1 MPTNVNSAVGP
12 SIQPAGRTAETKTD
26 RIAINKDGSSSSAF
40 AKQTDVKFTN
50 SVDNMSAVL
59 DKIAN
64 SRLGTEAVLPKQLQ
78 EMINNVVRNAFSL
91 ENSLGEGLGSA
102 MASER
107 YSAEQLTILGRIF
120 QQLGNQAEANAVSA
134 SQLTGVQAGGSAM
147 AGELTEALQLMM
159 ANIKNI
165 IGESAL
171 SGNTG
176 DLELVQLNKLA
187 FQLLNSGNAE
197 GVPDDLARLLQ
208 LLSGQLAVSGQS
220 GAASSQGNEDSG
232 ILKQLVDVL
241 FPKPLSGNA
250 ADSATGNMSAG
261 SAESGNMSSG
271 NMLVGGAVTGNMPE
285 GNSLVGSNIV
295 QGNAPGTGI
304 LNGNVNAGVVGGA
317 ASQVAGENQQLRQ
330 NEQVAANIS
339 RGQQAGNT
347 AQVAQPQNPGSPV
360 FQPSANTVQ
369 EQPASNPF
377 PGQQAGN
384 TVQVAQPQNPGSP
397 VFQPS
402 ANTVQEQPVSNP
414 FPGQQAGNTAQ
425 VAQPQNPGSPVIQP
439 FAKADNPQGF
449 PQFVREGSG
458 PQGRGQAFA
467 HAQSRVTELENNP
480 LFRQIFSRYG
490 YTQETGVVKNPVQ
503 QAQQSQLANN
513 QQTVAAFKDMAQL
526 LLKDSSLTAKD
537 AQLLQDFVNGS
548 QEVLSQQDAKQLN
561 MLLRMVQSN
570 IPAVIQ
576 QAGQQQGMDGLPK
589 LWAFLQL
596 AELGTL
602 KNIKAR
608 DLKNASREI
617 KTMLSSMKG
626 AVSSEGSY
634 KADGQKSIS
643 FVMPL
648 YIGENEQSYP
658 AYVNL
663 YHEPPHEDERG
674 RLRKDTW
681 FRVCVLT
688 ENIGAVDIV
697 CQLYEGN
704 NLNLRVRFSDQ
715 EAVQAFSEYLPDI
728 RKALYDTSVHL
739 NDLKVGTVN

>member
-120 QQLGNQAEANAVSA
+120 QQLGNMAEANAVSA
-134 SQLTGVQAGGSAM
+134 SQLTGGQAGGSVM
-147 AGELTEALQLMM
+147 AGELTDVLQLMM
-159 ANIKNI
+159 VNIKNI

-197 GVPDDLARLLQ
+197 GLPEDLARLLQ
-208 LLSGQLAVSGQS
+208 QLSGQLASFGQA
-220 GAASSQGNEDSG
+220 GAASGQGNGDTG
-232 ILKQLVDVL
+232 IMKQLIDVL

-250 ADSATGNMSAG
+250 ADTAAGNTAPGGASAG
-261 SAESGNMSSG
+261 SMA
-271 NMLVGGAVTGNMPE
+271 
-285 GNSLVGSNIV
+285 GSNV
-295 QGNAPGTGI
+295 SQGNAAGGSVMA
-304 LNGNVNAGVVGGA
+304 GSGNAGAAGGA
-317 ASQVAGENQQLRQ
+317 SGQVAGENQPLQQ
-330 NEQVAANIS
+330 NGLGANTAPGVSQNSAAS
-339 RGQQAGNT
+339 GGQGTLAANT
-347 AQVAQPQNPGSPV
+347 AQGQAQTAGNNAQLAQQNPASPGGQAAANAAQG
-360 FQPSANTVQ
+360 QPVANAAT
-369 EQPASNPF
+369 
-377 PGQQAGN
+377 GQTAGN
-384 TVQVAQPQNPGSP
+384 NASEMQQNAAGR
-397 VFQPS
+397 
-402 ANTVQEQPVSNP
+402 A
-414 FPGQQAGNTAQ
+414 GQAAD
-425 VAQPQNPGSPVIQP
+425 
-439 FAKADNPQGF
+439 KADNSQGS
-449 PQFVREGSG
+449 QQIARNGN
-458 PQGRGQAFA
+458 GQSFA
-467 HAQSRVTELENNP
+467 SAHSRAAELENNP

-503 QAQQSQLANN
+503 QAQQSQPQLANN

-548 QEVLSQQDAKQLN
+548 QEALSQQNAKQLN
-561 MLLRMVQSN
+561 LLLRMVQGN
-570 IPAVIQ
+570 IPAAIQ
-576 QAGQQQGMDGLPK
+576 QAGQQQGMEGLPK

-608 DLKNASREI
+608 DLKNASKEI

-626 AVSSEGSY
+626 
-634 KADGQKSIS
+634 KAKET
-643 FVMPL
+643 L
-648 YIGENEQSYP
+648 
-658 AYVNL
+658 
-663 YHEPPHEDERG
+663 
-674 RLRKDTW
+674 
-681 FRVCVLT
+681 
-688 ENIGAVDIV
+688 
-697 CQLYEGN
+697 
-704 NLNLRVRFSDQ
+704 
-715 EAVQAFSEYLPDI
+715 
-728 RKALYDTSVHL
+728 
-739 NDLKVGTVN
+739 

>member
-40 AKQTDVKFTN
+40 AKKTDVKFTN

-64 SRLGTEAVLPKQLQ
+64 SRLGAEAVLPKQLQ

-120 QQLGNQAEANAVSA
+120 QQLGNMAEANAVSA
-134 SQLTGVQAGGSAM
+134 SQLTGGQAGGSVM
-147 AGELTEALQLMM
+147 AGELTDVLQLMM

-197 GVPDDLARLLQ
+197 GLPEDLARLLQ
-208 LLSGQLAVSGQS
+208 QLSGQLASFGQA
-220 GAASSQGNEDSG
+220 GAASGQGNGDTG
-232 ILKQLVDVL
+232 IMKQLIDVL

-250 ADSATGNMSAG
+250 ADTAAGNTAPGGASAG
-261 SAESGNMSSG
+261 SMA
-271 NMLVGGAVTGNMPE
+271 
-285 GNSLVGSNIV
+285 GSNV
-295 QGNAPGTGI
+295 SQGNAAGGSVMA
-304 LNGNVNAGVVGGA
+304 GSGNAGAAGGA
-317 ASQVAGENQQLRQ
+317 SGQVAGENQPLQQ
-330 NEQVAANIS
+330 NGQGANTAPGVSQNSAAS
-339 RGQQAGNT
+339 GGQGTLAANT
-347 AQVAQPQNPGSPV
+347 AQGQPVAN
-360 FQPSANTVQ
+360 A
-369 EQPASNPF
+369 A
-377 PGQQAGN
+377 PGQTAGN
-384 TVQVAQPQNPGSP
+384 NASEMQQNAAGR
-397 VFQPS
+397 
-402 ANTVQEQPVSNP
+402 A
-414 FPGQQAGNTAQ
+414 GQAAD
-425 VAQPQNPGSPVIQP
+425 
-439 FAKADNPQGF
+439 KADNSQGS
-449 PQFVREGSG
+449 QQIARNGN
-458 PQGRGQAFA
+458 GQSFA
-467 HAQSRVTELENNP
+467 SAHSRAAELENNP

-503 QAQQSQLANN
+503 QAQQSQPQLANN

-537 AQLLQDFVNGS
+537 AQLLKDFVNGS
-548 QEVLSQQDAKQLN
+548 QEALSQQDAKQLN
-561 MLLRMVQSN
+561 LLLRMVQGN
-570 IPAVIQ
+570 IPAAIQ
-576 QAGQQQGMDGLPK
+576 QAGQQQGMEGLPK

-608 DLKNASREI
+608 DLKNASKEI

-715 EAVQAFSEYLPDI
+715 EAVPAFSEYLPDI

>member
-347 AQVAQPQNPGSPV
+347 VQVAQPQNPGSPV

-377 PGQQAGN
+377 
-384 TVQVAQPQNPGSP
+384 S
-397 VFQPS
+397 
-402 ANTVQEQPVSNP
+402 
-414 FPGQQAGNTAQ
+414 GQQAGNTAQ

-526 LLKDSSLTAKD
+526 LLKDSSLTVKD

-548 QEVLSQQDAKQLN
+548 QEVLSQRDAKQLN

>member
-26 RIAINKDGSSSSAF
+26 RIAINKDGGSSSAF

-134 SQLTGVQAGGSAM
+134 SQLTGMQAGGSVM
-147 AGELTEALQLMM
+147 AGELTDVLQLMM

-187 FQLLNSGNAE
+187 FQRLNSGNAE
-197 GVPDDLARLLQ
+197 GVPEDLARLLQ
-208 LLSGQLAVSGQS
+208 QLSGQLASSGQA
-220 GAASSQGNEDSG
+220 GAASGQGNGDTG
-232 ILKQLVDVL
+232 IMKQLIDVL

-250 ADSATGNMSAG
+250 AGNGAGSTATGNTATGGAAG
-261 SAESGNMSSG
+261 SMA
-271 NMLVGGAVTGNMPE
+271 
-285 GNSLVGSNIV
+285 GSNV
-295 QGNAPGTGI
+295 SQGNAAGGSVMA
-304 LNGNVNAGVVGGA
+304 GSSNAGA
-317 ASQVAGENQQLRQ
+317 ASSQVAGENPPLQQNGQGASTTPGVSQ
-330 NEQVAANIS
+330 NSAASGGQGTLAANTAQ
-339 RGQQAGNT
+339 GQAQTAGNN
-347 AQVAQPQNPGSPV
+347 AQVAQQAPAGPGG
-360 FQPSANTVQ
+360 QPAANAVQGQMAANTSQ
-369 EQPASNPF
+369 
-377 PGQQAGN
+377 GQTAGN
-384 TVQVAQPQNPGSP
+384 SASEMQQNAAGQAAQS
-397 VFQPS
+397 S
-402 ANTVQEQPVSNP
+402 
-414 FPGQQAGNTAQ
+414 
-425 VAQPQNPGSPVIQP
+425 
-439 FAKADNPQGF
+439 AKADNSQGF
-449 PQFVREGSG
+449 AS
-458 PQGRGQAFA
+458 A
-467 HAQSRVTELENNP
+467 HSRAAELENNP

-503 QAQQSQLANN
+503 QAQQPQPQLANN

-548 QEVLSQQDAKQLN
+548 QEALSQQDAKQLN
-561 MLLRMVQSN
+561 LLLRMVQSN
-570 IPAVIQ
+570 IPAAIQ
-576 QAGQQQGMDGLPK
+576 QAGQQQGMEGLPK

-608 DLKNASREI
+608 DLKNANKEI

>member
-197 GVPDDLARLLQ
+197 GLPEDLARLLQ
-208 LLSGQLAVSGQS
+208 QLSGQLASFGQA
-220 GAASSQGNEDSG
+220 GAASGQGNGDTG
-232 ILKQLVDVL
+232 IMKQLIDVL

-250 ADSATGNMSAG
+250 ADTAAGNTTPGGASAG
-261 SAESGNMSSG
+261 SMA
-271 NMLVGGAVTGNMPE
+271 
-285 GNSLVGSNIV
+285 GSNV
-295 QGNAPGTGI
+295 PQGNAAGGSVMA
-304 LNGNVNAGVVGGA
+304 GSGNAGAAGGA
-317 ASQVAGENQQLRQ
+317 SGQVAGENQPLQQ
-330 NEQVAANIS
+330 NGQGANTAPGVSQNSAAS
-339 RGQQAGNT
+339 GGQGTLAANT
-347 AQVAQPQNPGSPV
+347 AQGQAQTAGNNAQLAQQNPAGPGGQAAANAAQGQPV
-360 FQPSANTVQ
+360 ANAAT
-369 EQPASNPF
+369 
-377 PGQQAGN
+377 GQTAGN
-384 TVQVAQPQNPGSP
+384 NASEMQQNAAGR
-397 VFQPS
+397 
-402 ANTVQEQPVSNP
+402 A
-414 FPGQQAGNTAQ
+414 GQAAD
-425 VAQPQNPGSPVIQP
+425 
-439 FAKADNPQGF
+439 KADNSQGS
-449 PQFVREGSG
+449 QQIARNGN
-458 PQGRGQAFA
+458 GQSLAGA
-467 HAQSRVTELENNP
+467 HSRAAELENNP

-503 QAQQSQLANN
+503 QAQQSQPQLANN

-561 MLLRMVQSN
+561 LLLRMVQGN
-570 IPAVIQ
+570 IPAAIQ
-576 QAGQQQGMDGLPK
+576 QAGQQQGMEGLPK

-608 DLKNASREI
+608 DLKNASKEI

>member
-347 AQVAQPQNPGSPV
+347 V
-360 FQPSANTVQ
+360 
-369 EQPASNPF
+369 
-377 PGQQAGN
+377 
-384 TVQVAQPQNPGSP
+384 
-397 VFQPS
+397 
-402 ANTVQEQPVSNP
+402 
-414 FPGQQAGNTAQ
+414 Q

-526 LLKDSSLTAKD
+526 LLKDSSLTVKD

>member
-26 RIAINKDGSSSSAF
+26 RIAINKDGGSSSAF

-134 SQLTGVQAGGSAM
+134 SQLTGMQAGGSVM
-147 AGELTEALQLMM
+147 AGELTDVLQLMM

-165 IGESAL
+165 IGESAM

-176 DLELVQLNKLA
+176 DLDLVQLNKLA

-197 GVPDDLARLLQ
+197 GVPEDLARLLQ
-208 LLSGQLAVSGQS
+208 QLSGQLVSSGQA
-220 GAASSQGNEDSG
+220 GAASGQGNGDTG
-232 ILKQLVDVL
+232 IMKQLIDVL

-250 ADSATGNMSAG
+250 AGNGAGITATGNTATGGAAG
-261 SAESGNMSSG
+261 SMA
-271 NMLVGGAVTGNMPE
+271 
-285 GNSLVGSNIV
+285 GSNV
-295 QGNAPGTGI
+295 SQGNAAGGSVMA
-304 LNGNVNAGVVGGA
+304 GSSNAGA
-317 ASQVAGENQQLRQ
+317 ASSQVAGENPPLQQNGQGASTTPGVSQ
-330 NEQVAANIS
+330 NSAAS
-339 RGQQAGNT
+339 GGQGTLAANT
-347 AQVAQPQNPGSPV
+347 AQGQA
-360 FQPSANTVQ
+360 SANAAQ
-369 EQPASNPF
+369 
-377 PGQQAGN
+377 GQTAGN
-384 TVQVAQPQNPGSP
+384 SASEMQQNAAGQAAQS
-397 VFQPS
+397 S
-402 ANTVQEQPVSNP
+402 
-414 FPGQQAGNTAQ
+414 
-425 VAQPQNPGSPVIQP
+425 
-439 FAKADNPQGF
+439 AKADNSQGAWQLARDGSGQNGSGQGF
-449 PQFVREGSG
+449 AS
-458 PQGRGQAFA
+458 A
-467 HAQSRVTELENNP
+467 HSRAAELENNP

-503 QAQQSQLANN
+503 QAQQSQPQLANN

-548 QEVLSQQDAKQLN
+548 QEALSQQDAKQLN
-561 MLLRMVQSN
+561 LLLRMVQSN
-570 IPAVIQ
+570 IPAAIQ
-576 QAGQQQGMDGLPK
+576 QAGQQQGMEGLPK

-608 DLKNASREI
+608 DLKNANKEI

>member
-120 QQLGNQAEANAVSA
+120 QQLGNMAEANAVSA
-134 SQLTGVQAGGSAM
+134 SQLTGGQAGGSVM
-147 AGELTEALQLMM
+147 AGELTDVLQLMM

-197 GVPDDLARLLQ
+197 GLPEDLARLLQ
-208 LLSGQLAVSGQS
+208 QLSGQLASFGQA
-220 GAASSQGNEDSG
+220 GAASGKGNGDTG
-232 ILKQLVDVL
+232 IMKQLIDVL

-250 ADSATGNMSAG
+250 ADTAAGGPAAGNTAPGGASAG
-261 SAESGNMSSG
+261 SMA
-271 NMLVGGAVTGNMPE
+271 
-285 GNSLVGSNIV
+285 GSNV
-295 QGNAPGTGI
+295 SQGNAAGGSVMA
-304 LNGNVNAGVVGGA
+304 GSGNAGAAGGG
-317 ASQVAGENQQLRQ
+317 SGQVAGENQPLQQ
-330 NEQVAANIS
+330 NGQGANTAPGVSQNSAAS
-339 RGQQAGNT
+339 GGQGTLAANT
-347 AQVAQPQNPGSPV
+347 AQGQAQTAGNNAQLAQQNPASPGG
-360 FQPSANTVQ
+360 QAAANAAQGQQV
-369 EQPASNPF
+369 ANAA
-377 PGQQAGN
+377 PGQTAGN
-384 TVQVAQPQNPGSP
+384 NASEMQQNAAGR
-397 VFQPS
+397 
-402 ANTVQEQPVSNP
+402 AEQ
-414 FPGQQAGNTAQ
+414 AAD
-425 VAQPQNPGSPVIQP
+425 
-439 FAKADNPQGF
+439 KADNSQGS
-449 PQFVREGSG
+449 QQIARNGN
-458 PQGRGQAFA
+458 GQSFA
-467 HAQSRVTELENNP
+467 SAHSRAAELENNP

-503 QAQQSQLANN
+503 QAQQSQPQLANN

-548 QEVLSQQDAKQLN
+548 QEALSQQDAKQLN
-561 MLLRMVQSN
+561 LLLRMVQGN
-570 IPAVIQ
+570 IPAAIQ
-576 QAGQQQGMDGLPK
+576 QAGQQQGMEGLPK

-608 DLKNASREI
+608 DLKNASKEI

>member
-120 QQLGNQAEANAVSA
+120 QQLGNMAEANAVSA
-134 SQLTGVQAGGSAM
+134 SQLTGGQAGGSVM
-147 AGELTEALQLMM
+147 AGELTDVLQLMM

-197 GVPDDLARLLQ
+197 GLPEDLARLLQ
-208 LLSGQLAVSGQS
+208 QLSGQLASFGQAGASSGQ
-220 GAASSQGNEDSG
+220 GNGDTG
-232 ILKQLVDVL
+232 IMKQLIDVL

-250 ADSATGNMSAG
+250 ADTAAGNTAPGGASAG
-261 SAESGNMSSG
+261 SMA
-271 NMLVGGAVTGNMPE
+271 
-285 GNSLVGSNIV
+285 GSNV
-295 QGNAPGTGI
+295 PQGNAAGGSVMA
-304 LNGNVNAGVVGGA
+304 GSGNAGAAGGA
-317 ASQVAGENQQLRQ
+317 SGQVAGENQPLQQ
-330 NEQVAANIS
+330 NGQGANTAPGVSQNSAAS
-339 RGQQAGNT
+339 GGQGTLAANT
-347 AQVAQPQNPGSPV
+347 AQGQAQTAGNNAQLAQQNPASPGG
-360 FQPSANTVQ
+360 QAAAN
-369 EQPASNPF
+369 A
-377 PGQQAGN
+377 
-384 TVQVAQPQNPGSP
+384 AQG
-397 VFQPS
+397 
-402 ANTVQEQPVSNP
+402 QPVANAATGQTAGSNASEMQQNAAGRA
-414 FPGQQAGNTAQ
+414 GQAAD
-425 VAQPQNPGSPVIQP
+425 
-439 FAKADNPQGF
+439 KADNSQGS
-449 PQFVREGSG
+449 QQIARNGN
-458 PQGRGQAFA
+458 GQSLAGA
-467 HAQSRVTELENNP
+467 HSRAAELENNP

-503 QAQQSQLANN
+503 QAQQSQPQLANN

-548 QEVLSQQDAKQLN
+548 QEALSQQDAKQLN
-561 MLLRMVQSN
+561 LLLRMVQGN
-570 IPAVIQ
+570 IPAAIQ
-576 QAGQQQGMDGLPK
+576 QAGQQQGMEGLPK

-608 DLKNASREI
+608 DLKNASKEI

>member
-397 VFQPS
+397 V
-402 ANTVQEQPVSNP
+402 
-414 FPGQQAGNTAQ
+414 
-425 VAQPQNPGSPVIQP
+425 IQP

-548 QEVLSQQDAKQLN
+548 QEVLSQRDAKQLN

>member
-120 QQLGNQAEANAVSA
+120 QQLGNMAEANAVSA
-134 SQLTGVQAGGSAM
+134 SQLTGGQAGGSVM
-147 AGELTEALQLMM
+147 AGELTDVLQLMM

-197 GVPDDLARLLQ
+197 GLPEDLARLLQ
-208 LLSGQLAVSGQS
+208 QLSGQLASFGQA
-220 GAASSQGNEDSG
+220 GAASGQGNGDTG
-232 ILKQLVDVL
+232 IMKQLIDVL

-250 ADSATGNMSAG
+250 ADTAAGNTAPGGASAG
-261 SAESGNMSSG
+261 SMA
-271 NMLVGGAVTGNMPE
+271 
-285 GNSLVGSNIV
+285 GSNV
-295 QGNAPGTGI
+295 PQGNAAGGSVMA
-304 LNGNVNAGVVGGA
+304 GSGNAGAAGGG
-317 ASQVAGENQQLRQ
+317 SGQVAGENQPLQQ
-330 NEQVAANIS
+330 NGQGANTAPGVSQNSAAPG
-339 RGQQAGNT
+339 GQGTLAANT
-347 AQVAQPQNPGSPV
+347 AQGQAQTAGNNAQLAQQNPASPGGQAAANAAQG
-360 FQPSANTVQ
+360 QPVANAAT
-369 EQPASNPF
+369 
-377 PGQQAGN
+377 GQTAGN
-384 TVQVAQPQNPGSP
+384 NASEMQQNAAGR
-397 VFQPS
+397 
-402 ANTVQEQPVSNP
+402 A
-414 FPGQQAGNTAQ
+414 GQAAD
-425 VAQPQNPGSPVIQP
+425 
-439 FAKADNPQGF
+439 KADNSQGS
-449 PQFVREGSG
+449 QQIARNGN
-458 PQGRGQAFA
+458 GQSFA
-467 HAQSRVTELENNP
+467 SAHSRAAELENNP

-503 QAQQSQLANN
+503 QAQQSQPQLANN

-548 QEVLSQQDAKQLN
+548 QEALSQQDAKQLN
-561 MLLRMVQSN
+561 LLLRMVQGN
-570 IPAVIQ
+570 IPAAIQ
-576 QAGQQQGMDGLPK
+576 QAGQQQGMEGLPK

-608 DLKNASREI
+608 DLKNASKEI

>member
-120 QQLGNQAEANAVSA
+120 QQLGNMAEANAVSA

-197 GVPDDLARLLQ
+197 GLPEDLARLLQ
-208 LLSGQLAVSGQS
+208 QLSGQLASFGQA
-220 GAASSQGNEDSG
+220 GAASGQGNGDTG
-232 ILKQLVDVL
+232 IMKQLIDVL

-250 ADSATGNMSAG
+250 ADTAAGNTAPGGASAG
-261 SAESGNMSSG
+261 SMA
-271 NMLVGGAVTGNMPE
+271 
-285 GNSLVGSNIV
+285 GSNV
-295 QGNAPGTGI
+295 PQGTAAGGSVMTGSA
-304 LNGNVNAGVVGGA
+304 NAGAAGGG
-317 ASQVAGENQQLRQ
+317 SGQVAGENQPLQQ
-330 NEQVAANIS
+330 NGQGANTAPGVSQNSAAS
-339 RGQQAGNT
+339 GGQGTLAANT
-347 AQVAQPQNPGSPV
+347 AQGQAQTAGNNAQLAQQNPAGPGGQAAANAAQGQPV
-360 FQPSANTVQ
+360 ANAAT
-369 EQPASNPF
+369 
-377 PGQQAGN
+377 GQTAGN
-384 TVQVAQPQNPGSP
+384 NASEMQQNAAGR
-397 VFQPS
+397 
-402 ANTVQEQPVSNP
+402 A
-414 FPGQQAGNTAQ
+414 GQAAD
-425 VAQPQNPGSPVIQP
+425 
-439 FAKADNPQGF
+439 KADNSQGS
-449 PQFVREGSG
+449 QQIARNGN
-458 PQGRGQAFA
+458 GQSFA
-467 HAQSRVTELENNP
+467 SAHSRAAELENNP

-503 QAQQSQLANN
+503 QAQQSQPQLANN

-548 QEVLSQQDAKQLN
+548 QEALSQQDAKQLN
-561 MLLRMVQSN
+561 LLLRMVQGN
-570 IPAVIQ
+570 IPAAIQ
-576 QAGQQQGMDGLPK
+576 QAGQQQGMEGLPK

-608 DLKNASREI
+608 DLKNASKEI

>member
-120 QQLGNQAEANAVSA
+120 QQLGNMAEANAVSA
-134 SQLTGVQAGGSAM
+134 SQLTGGQAGGSVM
-147 AGELTEALQLMM
+147 AGELTDVLQLMM

-197 GVPDDLARLLQ
+197 GLPEDLARLLQ
-208 LLSGQLAVSGQS
+208 QLSGQLASFGQA
-220 GAASSQGNEDSG
+220 GAASGQGNGDTG
-232 ILKQLVDVL
+232 IMKQLIDVL

-250 ADSATGNMSAG
+250 ADTAAGNTAPGGASAG
-261 SAESGNMSSG
+261 SMA
-271 NMLVGGAVTGNMPE
+271 
-285 GNSLVGSNIV
+285 GSNV
-295 QGNAPGTGI
+295 SQGNAAGGSVMA
-304 LNGNVNAGVVGGA
+304 GSGNAGAAGGA
-317 ASQVAGENQQLRQ
+317 SGQVAGENQPLQQ
-330 NEQVAANIS
+330 NGQGANTAPGVSQNSAAS
-339 RGQQAGNT
+339 GGQGTLAANT
-347 AQVAQPQNPGSPV
+347 AQGQAQTAGNNAQLAQQNPASPGGQAAANAAQG
-360 FQPSANTVQ
+360 QPVAN
-369 EQPASNPF
+369 AA
-377 PGQQAGN
+377 PGQTAGN
-384 TVQVAQPQNPGSP
+384 NASEMQQNAAGR
-397 VFQPS
+397 
-402 ANTVQEQPVSNP
+402 A
-414 FPGQQAGNTAQ
+414 GQAAD
-425 VAQPQNPGSPVIQP
+425 
-439 FAKADNPQGF
+439 KADNSQGS
-449 PQFVREGSG
+449 QQIARNGN
-458 PQGRGQAFA
+458 GQSFA
-467 HAQSRVTELENNP
+467 SAHSRAAELENNP

-503 QAQQSQLANN
+503 QAQQSQPQLANN

-537 AQLLQDFVNGS
+537 AQLLKDFVNGS
-548 QEVLSQQDAKQLN
+548 QEALSQQDAKQLN
-561 MLLRMVQSN
+561 LLLRMVQGN
-570 IPAVIQ
+570 IPAAIQ
-576 QAGQQQGMDGLPK
+576 QAGQQQGMEGLPK

-608 DLKNASREI
+608 DLKNASKEI

-643 FVMPL
+643 FSLRRLSIL
-648 YIGENEQSYP
+648 Y
-658 AYVNL
+658 
-663 YHEPPHEDERG
+663 
-674 RLRKDTW
+674 T
-681 FRVCVLT
+681 
-688 ENIGAVDIV
+688 
-697 CQLYEGN
+697 
-704 NLNLRVRFSDQ
+704 
-715 EAVQAFSEYLPDI
+715 
-728 RKALYDTSVHL
+728 
-739 NDLKVGTVN
+739 

>member
-384 TVQVAQPQNPGSP
+384 T
-397 VFQPS
+397 
-402 ANTVQEQPVSNP
+402 
-414 FPGQQAGNTAQ
+414 AQ

-548 QEVLSQQDAKQLN
+548 QEVLSQRDAKQLN

>member
-339 RGQQAGNT
+339 RGQQ
-347 AQVAQPQNPGSPV
+347 V
-360 FQPSANTVQ
+360 
-369 EQPASNPF
+369 
-377 PGQQAGN
+377 GN

-402 ANTVQEQPVSNP
+402 ANTVQEQPASNP

-589 LWAFLQL
+589 LWAFVQL

>member
-120 QQLGNQAEANAVSA
+120 QQLGNMAEANAVSA
-134 SQLTGVQAGGSAM
+134 SQLTGGQAGGSVM
-147 AGELTEALQLMM
+147 AGELTDVLQLMM

-197 GVPDDLARLLQ
+197 GLPEDLARLLQ
-208 LLSGQLAVSGQS
+208 QLSGQLASFGQACAASGQ
-220 GAASSQGNEDSG
+220 GNGDTG
-232 ILKQLVDVL
+232 IMKQLIDVL

-250 ADSATGNMSAG
+250 ADTAAGNTAPGGASAG
-261 SAESGNMSSG
+261 SMA
-271 NMLVGGAVTGNMPE
+271 
-285 GNSLVGSNIV
+285 GSNV
-295 QGNAPGTGI
+295 PQGNAAGGSVMA
-304 LNGNVNAGVVGGA
+304 GSGNAGAAGGA
-317 ASQVAGENQQLRQ
+317 SGQVAGENQPLQQ
-330 NEQVAANIS
+330 NGQGANTAPGVSQNSAAS
-339 RGQQAGNT
+339 GGQGTLAANT
-347 AQVAQPQNPGSPV
+347 AQGQAQTAGNNAQLAQQNPASQGGQAAANAAQGQPV
-360 FQPSANTVQ
+360 ANAAT
-369 EQPASNPF
+369 
-377 PGQQAGN
+377 GQTAGN
-384 TVQVAQPQNPGSP
+384 NASEMQQNAAGR
-397 VFQPS
+397 
-402 ANTVQEQPVSNP
+402 A
-414 FPGQQAGNTAQ
+414 GQAAD
-425 VAQPQNPGSPVIQP
+425 
-439 FAKADNPQGF
+439 KADNSQGS
-449 PQFVREGSG
+449 QQIARNGN
-458 PQGRGQAFA
+458 GQSFA
-467 HAQSRVTELENNP
+467 GAHSRAAELENNP

-503 QAQQSQLANN
+503 QAQQSQPQLANN

-548 QEVLSQQDAKQLN
+548 QEALSQQDAKQLN
-561 MLLRMVQSN
+561 LLLRMVQGN
-570 IPAVIQ
+570 IPAAIQ
-576 QAGQQQGMDGLPK
+576 QAGQQQGMEGLPK

-608 DLKNASREI
+608 DLKNASKEI

>member
-369 EQPASNPF
+369 EQPAP
-377 PGQQAGN
+377 
-384 TVQVAQPQNPGSP
+384 
-397 VFQPS
+397 
-402 ANTVQEQPVSNP
+402 NP

-503 QAQQSQLANN
+503 QAQQSQPQLANN

>member
-384 TVQVAQPQNPGSP
+384 T
-397 VFQPS
+397 
-402 ANTVQEQPVSNP
+402 
-414 FPGQQAGNTAQ
+414 AQ
-425 VAQPQNPGSPVIQP
+425 VAQPQNPGSPVLQP

>member
-176 DLELVQLNKLA
+176 DLEMVQLNKLA

-250 ADSATGNMSAG
+250 ADSATGNMSVG

-384 TVQVAQPQNPGSP
+384 TV
-397 VFQPS
+397 
-402 ANTVQEQPVSNP
+402 
-414 FPGQQAGNTAQ
+414 Q

-602 KNIKAR
+602 KNIKAM

>member
-120 QQLGNQAEANAVSA
+120 QQLGNMAEANAVSA
-134 SQLTGVQAGGSAM
+134 SQLTGGQAGGSVM
-147 AGELTEALQLMM
+147 AGELTDVLQLMM

-197 GVPDDLARLLQ
+197 GLPEDLARLLQ
-208 LLSGQLAVSGQS
+208 QLSGQLASFGQA
-220 GAASSQGNEDSG
+220 GAASGQGNGDTG
-232 ILKQLVDVL
+232 IMKQLIDVL

-250 ADSATGNMSAG
+250 ADTAAGGPAAGNTAPGGASAG
-261 SAESGNMSSG
+261 SMA
-271 NMLVGGAVTGNMPE
+271 
-285 GNSLVGSNIV
+285 GSNV
-295 QGNAPGTGI
+295 PQGNAAGGSVMA
-304 LNGNVNAGVVGGA
+304 GSGNAGAAGGG
-317 ASQVAGENQQLRQ
+317 SGQVAGENQLLQQ
-330 NEQVAANIS
+330 NGQGANTAPGVSQNSAAS
-339 RGQQAGNT
+339 GGQGTLAANT
-347 AQVAQPQNPGSPV
+347 AQGQPVAN
-360 FQPSANTVQ
+360 AAT
-369 EQPASNPF
+369 
-377 PGQQAGN
+377 GQTAGN
-384 TVQVAQPQNPGSP
+384 NASEMQQNAAGR
-397 VFQPS
+397 
-402 ANTVQEQPVSNP
+402 A
-414 FPGQQAGNTAQ
+414 GQAAD
-425 VAQPQNPGSPVIQP
+425 
-439 FAKADNPQGF
+439 KADNSQGS
-449 PQFVREGSG
+449 QQIARNGN
-458 PQGRGQAFA
+458 GQSFA
-467 HAQSRVTELENNP
+467 GAHSRAAELENNP

-503 QAQQSQLANN
+503 QAQQSQPQLANN

-548 QEVLSQQDAKQLN
+548 QEALSQQDAKQLN
-561 MLLRMVQSN
+561 LLLRMVQGN
-570 IPAVIQ
+570 IPAAIQ
-576 QAGQQQGMDGLPK
+576 QAGQQQGMEGLPK

-608 DLKNASREI
+608 DLKNASKEI

>member
-271 NMLVGGAVTGNMPE
+271 NVLVGGAVTGNMPE

-384 TVQVAQPQNPGSP
+384 TV
-397 VFQPS
+397 
-402 ANTVQEQPVSNP
+402 
-414 FPGQQAGNTAQ
+414 Q

-739 NDLKVGTVN
+739 NGLKVGTVN

>member
-120 QQLGNQAEANAVSA
+120 QQLGNMAEANAVSA
-134 SQLTGVQAGGSAM
+134 SQLTGGQAGGSVM
-147 AGELTEALQLMM
+147 AGELTDVLQLMM

-197 GVPDDLARLLQ
+197 GLPEDLARLLQ
-208 LLSGQLAVSGQS
+208 QLSGQLASFGQA
-220 GAASSQGNEDSG
+220 GAASGQGNGDTG
-232 ILKQLVDVL
+232 IMKQLIDVL

-250 ADSATGNMSAG
+250 ADTAAGNTAPGGASAG
-261 SAESGNMSSG
+261 SMA
-271 NMLVGGAVTGNMPE
+271 
-285 GNSLVGSNIV
+285 GSNV
-295 QGNAPGTGI
+295 PQGNAAGGSVMA
-304 LNGNVNAGVVGGA
+304 GSGNAGAAGGA
-317 ASQVAGENQQLRQ
+317 SGQVAGENQPLQQ
-330 NEQVAANIS
+330 NGQGANTAPGVSQNSAAS
-339 RGQQAGNT
+339 GGQGTLAANT
-347 AQVAQPQNPGSPV
+347 AQGQAQTAGNNAQLAQQNPASPGGQAAANAAQG
-360 FQPSANTVQ
+360 QPVAN
-369 EQPASNPF
+369 AA
-377 PGQQAGN
+377 PGQTAGN
-384 TVQVAQPQNPGSP
+384 NASEMQQNAAGR
-397 VFQPS
+397 
-402 ANTVQEQPVSNP
+402 A
-414 FPGQQAGNTAQ
+414 GQAAD
-425 VAQPQNPGSPVIQP
+425 
-439 FAKADNPQGF
+439 KADNSQGS
-449 PQFVREGSG
+449 QQIARNGN
-458 PQGRGQAFA
+458 GQSLASA
-467 HAQSRVTELENNP
+467 HSRAAELENNP

-503 QAQQSQLANN
+503 QAQQSQPQLANN

-548 QEVLSQQDAKQLN
+548 QEALSQQDAKQLN
-561 MLLRMVQSN
+561 LLLRMVQGN
-570 IPAVIQ
+570 IPAAIQ
-576 QAGQQQGMDGLPK
+576 QAGQQQGMEGLPK

-608 DLKNASREI
+608 DLKN
-617 KTMLSSMKG
+617 
-626 AVSSEGSY
+626 
-634 KADGQKSIS
+634 
-643 FVMPL
+643 
-648 YIGENEQSYP
+648 
-658 AYVNL
+658 
-663 YHEPPHEDERG
+663 
-674 RLRKDTW
+674 
-681 FRVCVLT
+681 
-688 ENIGAVDIV
+688 
-697 CQLYEGN
+697 
-704 NLNLRVRFSDQ
+704 
-715 EAVQAFSEYLPDI
+715 
-728 RKALYDTSVHL
+728 
-739 NDLKVGTVN
+739 

>member
-377 PGQQAGN
+377 SGQQAGN
-384 TVQVAQPQNPGSP
+384 TV
-397 VFQPS
+397 
-402 ANTVQEQPVSNP
+402 
-414 FPGQQAGNTAQ
+414 Q

-513 QQTVAAFKDMAQL
+513 QQKVAAFKDMAQL

>member
-120 QQLGNQAEANAVSA
+120 QQLGNMAEANAVSA
-134 SQLTGVQAGGSAM
+134 SQLTGGQAGGSVM
-147 AGELTEALQLMM
+147 AGELTDVLQLMM

-187 FQLLNSGNAE
+187 FQLLNSGNADGLPE
-197 GVPDDLARLLQ
+197 DLARLLQ
-208 LLSGQLAVSGQS
+208 QLSGQLASFGQADAASGQ
-220 GAASSQGNEDSG
+220 GNGDTG
-232 ILKQLVDVL
+232 IMKQLIDVL

-250 ADSATGNMSAG
+250 ADTAAGNTAPGGASAG
-261 SAESGNMSSG
+261 SMA
-271 NMLVGGAVTGNMPE
+271 
-285 GNSLVGSNIV
+285 GSNV
-295 QGNAPGTGI
+295 PQGNAAGGSVMA
-304 LNGNVNAGVVGGA
+304 GSGNAGAAGGA
-317 ASQVAGENQQLRQ
+317 SGQVAGENQPLQQ
-330 NEQVAANIS
+330 NGQGANTAPGVSQNSAAS
-339 RGQQAGNT
+339 GGQGTLAANT
-347 AQVAQPQNPGSPV
+347 AQGQAQTAGNNAQLAQQNPASPGGQAAANAAQG
-360 FQPSANTVQ
+360 QPVANAAT
-369 EQPASNPF
+369 
-377 PGQQAGN
+377 GQTAGN
-384 TVQVAQPQNPGSP
+384 NASEMQQNAAGR
-397 VFQPS
+397 
-402 ANTVQEQPVSNP
+402 A
-414 FPGQQAGNTAQ
+414 GQAAD
-425 VAQPQNPGSPVIQP
+425 
-439 FAKADNPQGF
+439 KADNSQGS
-449 PQFVREGSG
+449 QQIARNGN
-458 PQGRGQAFA
+458 GQSFA
-467 HAQSRVTELENNP
+467 GAHSRAAELENNP

-503 QAQQSQLANN
+503 QAQQSQPQLANN

-548 QEVLSQQDAKQLN
+548 QEALSQQDAKQLN
-561 MLLRMVQSN
+561 LLLRMVQGN
-570 IPAVIQ
+570 IPAAIQ
-576 QAGQQQGMDGLPK
+576 QAGQQQGMEGLPK

-608 DLKNASREI
+608 DLKNASKEI

>member
-384 TVQVAQPQNPGSP
+384 T
-397 VFQPS
+397 
-402 ANTVQEQPVSNP
+402 
-414 FPGQQAGNTAQ
+414 AQ

>member
-330 NEQVAANIS
+330 NEQVAANIY

-369 EQPASNPF
+369 EQPA
-377 PGQQAGN
+377 
-384 TVQVAQPQNPGSP
+384 
-397 VFQPS
+397 
-402 ANTVQEQPVSNP
+402 SNP

>member
-120 QQLGNQAEANAVSA
+120 QQLGNMAEANAVSA
-134 SQLTGVQAGGSAM
+134 SQLTGGQAGGSVM
-147 AGELTEALQLMM
+147 AGELTDVLQLMM

-197 GVPDDLARLLQ
+197 GLPEDLARLLQ
-208 LLSGQLAVSGQS
+208 QLSGQLASFGQADAASGQ
-220 GAASSQGNEDSG
+220 GNGDTG
-232 ILKQLVDVL
+232 IMKQLIDVL

-250 ADSATGNMSAG
+250 ADTAAGNTAPGGASAG
-261 SAESGNMSSG
+261 SMA
-271 NMLVGGAVTGNMPE
+271 
-285 GNSLVGSNIV
+285 GSNV
-295 QGNAPGTGI
+295 PQGNAAGGSVMA
-304 LNGNVNAGVVGGA
+304 GSGNAGAAGGG
-317 ASQVAGENQQLRQ
+317 SGQVAGENQPLQQ
-330 NEQVAANIS
+330 NGQGANTAPGVSQNSAAS
-339 RGQQAGNT
+339 GGQGTLAANT
-347 AQVAQPQNPGSPV
+347 AQGQAQTAGNNAQLAQQNPASPGGQAAANAAQG
-360 FQPSANTVQ
+360 QPVANAAT
-369 EQPASNPF
+369 
-377 PGQQAGN
+377 GQTAGN
-384 TVQVAQPQNPGSP
+384 NASEMQQNAAGR
-397 VFQPS
+397 
-402 ANTVQEQPVSNP
+402 A
-414 FPGQQAGNTAQ
+414 GQAAD
-425 VAQPQNPGSPVIQP
+425 
-439 FAKADNPQGF
+439 KADNSQGS
-449 PQFVREGSG
+449 QQIARNGN
-458 PQGRGQAFA
+458 GQSFA
-467 HAQSRVTELENNP
+467 GAHSRAAELENNP

-503 QAQQSQLANN
+503 QAQQSQPQLANN

-548 QEVLSQQDAKQLN
+548 QEALSQQDAKQLN
-561 MLLRMVQSN
+561 LLLRMVQGN
-570 IPAVIQ
+570 IPAAIQ
-576 QAGQQQGMDGLPK
+576 QAGQQQGMEGLPK

-608 DLKNASREI
+608 DLKNASKEI

>member
-347 AQVAQPQNPGSPV
+347 VQVAQPQNPGSPV

-369 EQPASNPF
+369 EQPA
-377 PGQQAGN
+377 
-384 TVQVAQPQNPGSP
+384 
-397 VFQPS
+397 
-402 ANTVQEQPVSNP
+402 SNP

>member
-347 AQVAQPQNPGSPV
+347 VQVAQPQNPGSPV

-384 TVQVAQPQNPGSP
+384 TV
-397 VFQPS
+397 
-402 ANTVQEQPVSNP
+402 
-414 FPGQQAGNTAQ
+414 Q

>member
-347 AQVAQPQNPGSPV
+347 VQVAQPQNPGSPV

-397 VFQPS
+397 VL
-402 ANTVQEQPVSNP
+402 
-414 FPGQQAGNTAQ
+414 
-425 VAQPQNPGSPVIQP
+425 QP

>member
-102 MASER
+102 MVSER

-120 QQLGNQAEANAVSA
+120 QQLGNMAEANAVSA
-134 SQLTGVQAGGSAM
+134 SQLTGGQAGGSVM
-147 AGELTEALQLMM
+147 AGELTDVLQLMM

-197 GVPDDLARLLQ
+197 GLPEDLARLLQ
-208 LLSGQLAVSGQS
+208 QLSGQLASFGQA
-220 GAASSQGNEDSG
+220 GAASGQGNGDTG
-232 ILKQLVDVL
+232 IMKQLIDVL

-250 ADSATGNMSAG
+250 ADTAAGNTAPGGASAG
-261 SAESGNMSSG
+261 SMA
-271 NMLVGGAVTGNMPE
+271 
-285 GNSLVGSNIV
+285 GSNV
-295 QGNAPGTGI
+295 PQGNAAGGSVMA
-304 LNGNVNAGVVGGA
+304 GSGNAGAAGGA
-317 ASQVAGENQQLRQ
+317 SGQVAGENQPLQQ
-330 NEQVAANIS
+330 NGQGANTAPGVSQNSAAS
-339 RGQQAGNT
+339 GGQGTLAANT
-347 AQVAQPQNPGSPV
+347 AQGQAQTAGNNAQLAQQNPASPGGQAAANAAQG
-360 FQPSANTVQ
+360 QPVANAAT
-369 EQPASNPF
+369 
-377 PGQQAGN
+377 GQTAGN
-384 TVQVAQPQNPGSP
+384 NASEMQQNAAGR
-397 VFQPS
+397 
-402 ANTVQEQPVSNP
+402 A
-414 FPGQQAGNTAQ
+414 GQAAD
-425 VAQPQNPGSPVIQP
+425 
-439 FAKADNPQGF
+439 KADNSQGS
-449 PQFVREGSG
+449 QQIARNGN
-458 PQGRGQAFA
+458 GQSFA
-467 HAQSRVTELENNP
+467 SAHSRAAELENNP

-503 QAQQSQLANN
+503 QAQQSQPQLANN

-548 QEVLSQQDAKQLN
+548 QEALSQQDAKQLN
-561 MLLRMVQSN
+561 LLLRMVQGN
-570 IPAVIQ
+570 IPAAIQ
-576 QAGQQQGMDGLPK
+576 QAGQQQGMEGLPK

-608 DLKNASREI
+608 DLKNASKEI

-663 YHEPPHEDERG
+663 YHEPSHEDERG

>member
-120 QQLGNQAEANAVSA
+120 QQLGNMAEANAVSA
-134 SQLTGVQAGGSAM
+134 SQLTGGQAGGSVM
-147 AGELTEALQLMM
+147 AGELTDVLQLMM

-197 GVPDDLARLLQ
+197 GLPEDLARLLQ
-208 LLSGQLAVSGQS
+208 QLSGQLASFGQA
-220 GAASSQGNEDSG
+220 GAASGQGNGDTG
-232 ILKQLVDVL
+232 IMKQLIDVL

-250 ADSATGNMSAG
+250 ADTAAGNTAPGGASAG
-261 SAESGNMSSG
+261 SMA
-271 NMLVGGAVTGNMPE
+271 
-285 GNSLVGSNIV
+285 GSNV
-295 QGNAPGTGI
+295 PQGNAAGGSVMA
-304 LNGNVNAGVVGGA
+304 GSGNAGAAGGG
-317 ASQVAGENQQLRQ
+317 SGQVAGENQPLQQ
-330 NEQVAANIS
+330 NGQGANTAPGVSQNSAAS
-339 RGQQAGNT
+339 GGQGTLAANT
-347 AQVAQPQNPGSPV
+347 AQGQAQTAGNNAQLAQQNPAGPGGQAAANAAQGQPV
-360 FQPSANTVQ
+360 ANAAT
-369 EQPASNPF
+369 
-377 PGQQAGN
+377 GQTAGN
-384 TVQVAQPQNPGSP
+384 NASEMQQNAAGR
-397 VFQPS
+397 
-402 ANTVQEQPVSNP
+402 A
-414 FPGQQAGNTAQ
+414 GQAAD
-425 VAQPQNPGSPVIQP
+425 
-439 FAKADNPQGF
+439 KADNSQGS
-449 PQFVREGSG
+449 QQIARNGN
-458 PQGRGQAFA
+458 GQSLAGA
-467 HAQSRVTELENNP
+467 HSRAAELENNP

-503 QAQQSQLANN
+503 QAQQSQPQLANN

-548 QEVLSQQDAKQLN
+548 QEALSQQDAKQLN
-561 MLLRMVQSN
+561 LLLRMVQGN
-570 IPAVIQ
+570 IPAAIQ
-576 QAGQQQGMDGLPK
+576 QAGQQQGMEGLPK

-608 DLKNASREI
+608 DLKNASKEI

-697 CQLYEGN
+697 CQLYERN
-704 NLNLRVRFSDQ
+704 TLNLRVRFSDQ
-715 EAVQAFSEYLPDI
+715 EAGQAFSEYLPDI

>member
-120 QQLGNQAEANAVSA
+120 QQLGNMAEANAVSA
-134 SQLTGVQAGGSAM
+134 SQLTGGQAGGSVM
-147 AGELTEALQLMM
+147 AGELTDVLQLMM

-197 GVPDDLARLLQ
+197 GLPEDLARLLQ
-208 LLSGQLAVSGQS
+208 QLSGQLASFGQADAASGQ
-220 GAASSQGNEDSG
+220 GNGDTG
-232 ILKQLVDVL
+232 IMKQLIDVL

-250 ADSATGNMSAG
+250 ADTAPGNTAPGGASAG
-261 SAESGNMSSG
+261 SMA
-271 NMLVGGAVTGNMPE
+271 
-285 GNSLVGSNIV
+285 GSNV
-295 QGNAPGTGI
+295 PQGNAAGGSVMA
-304 LNGNVNAGVVGGA
+304 GSGNAGAAGGG
-317 ASQVAGENQQLRQ
+317 SGQVAGENQPLQQ
-330 NEQVAANIS
+330 NGQGANTAPGLSQNSAAS
-339 RGQQAGNT
+339 GGQGTLAANT
-347 AQVAQPQNPGSPV
+347 AQGQAQTAGNNAQLAQQNPASPGGQAAANAAQG
-360 FQPSANTVQ
+360 QPVANAAT
-369 EQPASNPF
+369 
-377 PGQQAGN
+377 GQTAGN
-384 TVQVAQPQNPGSP
+384 NASEMQQNAAGR
-397 VFQPS
+397 
-402 ANTVQEQPVSNP
+402 A
-414 FPGQQAGNTAQ
+414 GQAAD
-425 VAQPQNPGSPVIQP
+425 
-439 FAKADNPQGF
+439 KADNSQGS
-449 PQFVREGSG
+449 QQIARNGN
-458 PQGRGQAFA
+458 GQSLAGA
-467 HAQSRVTELENNP
+467 HSRAAELENNP

-503 QAQQSQLANN
+503 QAQQSQPQLANN

-548 QEVLSQQDAKQLN
+548 QEALSQQDAKQLN
-561 MLLRMVQSN
+561 LLLRMVQGN
-570 IPAVIQ
+570 IPAAIQ
-576 QAGQQQGMDGLPK
+576 QAGQQQGMEGLPK

-608 DLKNASREI
+608 DLKNASKEI